1 MKNKFK
7 SLAIAI
13 IIALVFIGCGTLHS
27 SVKTINGTDLDKS
40 QLLTKE
46 SSIYLVNGGDGM
58 KKTLF
63 SSVYGEEVAIGS
75 GLSAINIAF
84 DQLKWGNPHVILENK
99 ILSEKE
105 ALENAALNNS
115 DYVIYSRVE
124 TWTDPLG
131 ISCSKHY
138 MDEASV
144 VISLYST
151 KDAKLLK
158 TTRLSDKDC
167 PSTLNGMPL
176 YPGSP
181 ERLYTK
187 LFSQWARSI
196 FVLNN

>member
-1 MKNKFK
+1 MKNNLKG
-7 SLAIAI
+7 LTIAI
-13 IIALVFIGCGTLHS
+13 MTALVFIGCGPLHS
-27 SVKTINGTDLDKS
+27 KVKTINGTELDKS

-58 KKTLF
+58 KKTYL
-63 SSVYGEEVAIGS
+63 SLIYGEEVSIGS

-84 DQLKWGNPHVILENK
+84 DQLKGGNPHVILENK
-99 ILSEKE
+99 VLSEKE

-131 ISCSKHY
+131 ISCSNDY

-151 KDAKLLK
+151 KDVKLLK
-158 TTRLSDKDC
+158 TTRLSAKDC
-167 PSTLNGMPL
+167 PIRLNGVPL
-176 YPGSP
+176 SPGSP
-181 ERLYTK
+181 ERLYEK

>member
-1 MKNKFK
+1 MKHKFT
-7 SLAIAI
+7 SLTITI
-13 IIALVFIGCGTLHS
+13 MTVLVFIGCGPLHS
-27 SVKTINGTDLDKS
+27 NVRNINGTDLDKS

-63 SSVYGEEVAIGS
+63 SSVYGEEVSIGS

-99 ILSEKE
+99 VLSEKE
-105 ALENAALNNS
+105 ALENATLNNS

-151 KDAKLLK
+151 KEQKLLK
-158 TTRLSDKDC
+158 TTRLSAKDC

-176 YPGSP
+176 SPGSP
-181 ERLYTK
+181 ERLYEK
-187 LFSQWARSI
+187 LFSQWTRNI
-196 FVLNN
+196 FVSNN

>member
-1 MKNKFK
+1 MKNTIK
-7 SLAIAI
+7 SLTIAI
-13 IIALVFIGCGTLHS
+13 MMTLVFIGCGPLNS
-27 SVKTINGTDLDKS
+27 SVKTINGADLDKS

-63 SSVYGEEVAIGS
+63 SSVYGEEVSIGS

-99 ILSEKE
+99 VLSEKE
-105 ALENAALNNS
+105 ALENATLNHS

-158 TTRLSDKDC
+158 TTRLSAKDC

-176 YPGSP
+176 YPSSP
-181 ERLYTK
+181 ERLYEK
-187 LFSQWARSI
+187 LFSQWVRS
-196 FVLNN
+196 VSVSNN